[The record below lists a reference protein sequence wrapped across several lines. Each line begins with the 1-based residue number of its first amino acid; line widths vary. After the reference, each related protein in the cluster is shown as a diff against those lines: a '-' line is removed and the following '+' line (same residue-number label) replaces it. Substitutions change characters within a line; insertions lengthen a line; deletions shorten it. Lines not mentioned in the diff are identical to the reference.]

1 METSE
6 WRFHVTCPWRYM
18 GEYEDPEG
26 ILTKV
31 YRCEICG
38 RSTERKSV
46 FGRVARQMEEE
57 E

>member
-1 METSE
+1 
-6 WRFHVTCPWRYM
+6 M
-18 GEYEDPEG
+18 GEYEDSEG

-31 YRCEICG
+31 YRCGICG